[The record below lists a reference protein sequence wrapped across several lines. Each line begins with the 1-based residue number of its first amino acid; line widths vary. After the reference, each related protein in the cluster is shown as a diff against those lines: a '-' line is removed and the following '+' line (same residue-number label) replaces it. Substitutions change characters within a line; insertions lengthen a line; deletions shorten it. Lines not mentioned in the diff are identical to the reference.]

1 MTNRRNIYRG
11 EAGSP
16 KYQGIAKVT
25 RERNPFWKNKSR
37 EKNICISWEWPIHY
51 MGETISINGILIQE
65 FFHFSSSFY
74 VISIIFIPML
84 LNNNMGYDEQQQK
97 LRIFW

>member
-1 MTNRRNIYRG
+1 
-11 EAGSP
+11 
-16 KYQGIAKVT
+16 
-25 RERNPFWKNKSR
+25 
-37 EKNICISWEWPIHY
+37 

-97 LRIFW
+97 LRIF